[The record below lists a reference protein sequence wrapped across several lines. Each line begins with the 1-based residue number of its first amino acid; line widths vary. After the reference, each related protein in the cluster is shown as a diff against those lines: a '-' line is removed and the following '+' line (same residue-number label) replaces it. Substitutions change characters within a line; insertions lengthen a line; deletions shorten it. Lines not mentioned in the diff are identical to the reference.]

1 MTDRSD
7 TEIAEEGPAS
17 HDELTMLRVAW
28 SVTPDRF
35 GEWSLHLAQI
45 GVDGHEE
52 HLAELPLDPDL
63 TVEMVDALVLA
74 HEDMTGENLL
84 LTEGGP
90 AGQPDVPFW
99 PPRHWA
105 EHPRFR
111 TVVITAAIT
120 MALTLLIVN
129 LL

>member
-1 MTDRSD
+1 MTDRAH
-7 TEIAEEGPAS
+7 TEIADQGTDDQ
-17 HDELTMLRVAW
+17 DELTMMRVAW

-45 GVDGHEE
+45 GVDGHED

-63 TVEMVDALVLA
+63 TVEMVDALALA

-84 LTEGGP
+84 LVEGEP
-90 AGQPDVPFW
+90 AEQPDVPFW

-111 TVVITAAIT
+111 TIVITAVIT